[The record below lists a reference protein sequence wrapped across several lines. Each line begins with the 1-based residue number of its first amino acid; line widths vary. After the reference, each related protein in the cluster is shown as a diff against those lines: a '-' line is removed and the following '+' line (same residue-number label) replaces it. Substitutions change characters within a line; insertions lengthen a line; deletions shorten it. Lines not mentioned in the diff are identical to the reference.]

1 MPLITYIE
9 HDGTTHSVQLKS
21 GTSVMQGAVDN
32 AIHGIVAE
40 CGGALACATCHC
52 FVDEAWLDRAGTASN
67 EELQMLEFSAG
78 GMQAGS
84 RLSCQLIVNDD
95 LDGLI
100 VRLPESQY

>member
-9 HDGTTHSVQLKS
+9 HNGNKHAVEISN
-21 GTSVMQGAVDN
+21 GTSLMQGAIDN

-52 FVDEAWLDRAGTASN
+52 FIDEAWLTRAGTASN
-67 EELQMLEFSAG
+67 EELQMLEFSAAG
-78 GMQAGS
+78 LQTGS
-84 RLSCQLIVNDD
+84 RLSCQVIVGDE

-100 VRLPESQY
+100 VRLPESQF